1 MDAVYLEDIPRT
13 IEFLLSI
20 DQFIFDIDGGAL
32 GQREAYTRPAHLM
45 LPRERFGYLRLTGSR
60 HHDPAIELILQ
71 RVSDALPQAHRPS
84 ILANA
89 RVST

>member
-32 GQREAYTRPAHLM
+32 GGREACTRPAH
-45 LPRERFGYLRLTGSR
+45 FDAAGSR
-60 HHDPAIELILQ
+60 SAT
-71 RVSDALPQAHRPS
+71 AG
-84 ILANA
+84 
-89 RVST
+89 